1 MEERVKQLEEQV
13 HFLVELLDER
23 QLEEYICFLNSHK
36 ENGKDNKHE
45 ER

>member
-1 MEERVKQLEEQV
+1 MEERVKQFEEQV
-13 HFLVELLDER
+13 YFLVELLDER

-36 ENGKDNKHE
+36 YDGKDRKQE

>member
-36 ENGKDNKHE
+36 DDGKNNKE